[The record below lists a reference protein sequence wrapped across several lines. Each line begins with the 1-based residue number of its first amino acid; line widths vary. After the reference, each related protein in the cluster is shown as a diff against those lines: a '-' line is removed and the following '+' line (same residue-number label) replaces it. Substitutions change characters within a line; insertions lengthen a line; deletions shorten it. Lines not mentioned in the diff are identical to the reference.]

1 MRRHTCGVLLG
12 VAAAVLVACGDDLG
26 PRVPAAIALTPEAPQ
41 VPVAGTLQL
50 AATVVDA
57 SGHEIPGSTVSF
69 QSSDT
74 TVLTVNDAGLLT
86 SVGGSG
92 SSLITAASGDL
103 TAQVEAEVV
112 LPPSAIVVGVGSL
125 ELDTGEGQFLGFTV
139 TDENGESVPGA
150 RVTFQSSNPTIA
162 SVEAVDWTDALIVTG
177 HGTGSATVTLT
188 RGELTA
194 EVPVTVGR
202 FPTYVTVTPTD
213 LVLSP
218 GGSQQVT
225 AALLDR
231 SGDEIDL
238 LRPFTW
244 VSSND
249 AVVTVSPA
257 GVVTSVGP
265 EGSAM
270 ITATADTLT
279 ARVPVFVGT
288 PPPVERVARVEVPGA
303 AGLALSASGA
313 YFVAGWDTLA
323 IGRVADF
330 ALTAKL
336 STNGLPNDV
345 VLNADA
351 TRAYVID
358 VIGEHFSRGVLIV
371 DLTSNSRVGFIPIS
385 LGDGWAGALSTDGS
399 VLTVGTT
406 GGFERFDVASK
417 RSLGG
422 TAVGSI
428 YKITHHPSK
437 PLLYAS
443 GPAGVLE
450 LDDRSGEIVRRIRTD
465 VLGHAVAP
473 DGKRLYT
480 IGFGYGGIGV
490 WNLETGAQ
498 EPSVGSI
505 WGNDL
510 AFSPD
515 GRFLYVIFGSNHIVG
530 NSRLYI
536 VDPVSGAE
544 VREVVLGG
552 LTRRIA
558 MTADGTAV
566 ITNEGANSAELGWVD
581 FVR

>member
-26 PRVPAAIALTPEAPQ
+26 PRVPAAIALTPAAPQ
-41 VPVAGTLQL
+41 VPVTGTLQL

-112 LPPSAIVVGVGSL
+112 LPPSTIVVGVGSL

-139 TDENGESVPGA
+139 TDENGDSVPGA

-162 SVEAVDWTDALIVTG
+162 SVEALDWTDALIVTG

-188 RGELTA
+188 RGELRA
-194 EVPVTVGR
+194 EVLVTVGR

-218 GGSQQVT
+218 GGSRQAT
-225 AALLDR
+225 AVLLDR
-231 SGDEIDL
+231 TGDEIDL
-238 LRPFTW
+238 LQPFTW
-244 VSSND
+244 VSSNE

-265 EGSAM
+265 EGSAV
-270 ITATADTLT
+270 ITATTDTFT
-279 ARVPVFVGT
+279 AKLPVFVGT
-288 PPPVERVARVEVPGA
+288 PPAVERVARVELPGA
-303 AGLALSASGA
+303 SGLALRADGRYYAAGYDTFAGGA
-313 YFVAGWDTLA
+313 LP
-323 IGRVADF
+323 DF
-330 ALTAKL
+330 ALPVRIPIDDGQAR
-336 STNGLPNDV
+336 DV

-351 TRAYVID
+351 TRAYLIV
-358 VIGEHFSRGVLIV
+358 VGFPSGVVVV
-371 DLTSNSRVGFIPIS
+371 DLTTESRVDFIPVS
-385 LGDGWAGALSTDGS
+385 LDYSWAGELSADDS

-406 GGFERFDVASK
+406 TGFERFDVSSK

-422 TAVGSI
+422 TAVGYI
-428 YKITHHPSK
+428 NKITRHPSK

-443 GPAGVLE
+443 GGAGVLE
-450 LDDRSGEIVRRIRTD
+450 LDDKSGEIIRRFSGE
-465 VLGHAVAP
+465 VYAHVVSP

-480 IGFGYGGIGV
+480 VKYWGAGIGV

-498 EPSVGSI
+498 EPSVGSVS
-505 WGNDL
+505 GTDL
-510 AFSPD
+510 TLSPD
-515 GRFLYVIFGSNHIVG
+515 GRILYVLYGSSEIVG
-530 NSRLYI
+530 GSHLYL

-544 VREVVLGG
+544 LREVVLGG
-552 LTRRIA
+552 IARRIE
-558 MTADGTAV
+558 MSADGIAV
-566 ITNEGANSAELGWVD
+566 VSNEGATAEELGWVD